1 MQAVIL
7 SIRKEWVRLIL
18 SGDKTL
24 EVRKTKPNYCAFT
37 ISRATYP
44 LRVFLYESKANG
56 GRGMVVGW
64 VDCEGVTEIP
74 ADADAE
80 TVRATAARACLRVQ
94 DFDTY
99 RRGHKPYICQLGG
112 RTVYA
117 WRLGEPNKI
126 EPMGLMRFGIDRAPQ
141 SWQWLRPEFADAR
154 RYVTLPPTEGT
165 E

>member
-1 MQAVIL
+1 MQAVML
-7 SIRKEWVRLIL
+7 SIRKEWARLIL

-24 EVRKTKPNYCAFT
+24 EIRKTKTNYCAFT
-37 ISRATYP
+37 ISKAAYP

-56 GRGMVVGW
+56 GRGMIVGW
-64 VDCEGVTEIP
+64 VDCEGVQEIP

-94 DFDTY
+94 DFDAY
-99 RRGHKPYICQLGG
+99 RRGNKPYIWQLGG

-117 WRLGEPNKI
+117 WQLGEPHKI
-126 EPMGLMRFGIDRAPQ
+126 EPLGLMRFGIDRAPQ
-141 SWQWLRPEFADAR
+141 SWQWLHPEFADAR
-154 RYVTLPPTEGT
+154 RYVTPPTEGT

>member
-7 SIRKEWVRLIL
+7 SIRKEWARLIL

-24 EVRKTKPNYCAFT
+24 EIRKTKPNYCAFT
-37 ISRATYP
+37 ISKATYP

-56 GRGMVVGW
+56 GRGMIVGW
-64 VDCEGVTEIP
+64 VDYEGVQEIP

-99 RRGHKPYICQLGG
+99 RRG

-117 WRLGEPNKI
+117 WRLGEPHKI
-126 EPMGLMRFGIDRAPQ
+126 EPLGLMRFGIDRAPQ
-141 SWQWLRPEFADAR
+141 SWQWLRHEFSDAR
-154 RYVTLPPTEGT
+154 RYAAPPTIEGT

>member
-7 SIRKEWVRLIL
+7 SIRKEWARLIL

-24 EVRKTKPNYCAFT
+24 EIRRTKPNYCAFT
-37 ISRATYP
+37 ISKAAYP

-64 VDCEGVTEIP
+64 VDCEGVTEIT

-99 RRGHKPYICQLGG
+99 RRGHKPYILTCWNASSAPTPTQAIPSATFSREAAAPGWRQYIPGG
-112 RTVYA
+112 
-117 WRLGEPNKI
+117 I
-126 EPMGLMRFGIDRAPQ
+126 I
-141 SWQWLRPEFADAR
+141 S
-154 RYVTLPPTEGT
+154 
-165 E
+165 

>member
-7 SIRKEWVRLIL
+7 SIRKEWARLIL
-18 SGDKTL
+18 SGDKTM
-24 EVRKTKPNYCAFT
+24 EIRKTKPNYCAFT
-37 ISRATYP
+37 ISKATYP

-56 GRGMVVGW
+56 GRGMIVGW
-64 VDCEGVTEIP
+64 VDCEGVQEIP

-99 RRGHKPYICQLGG
+99 RRGRKPYICQLG
-112 RTVYA
+112 
-117 WRLGEPNKI
+117 EPHKI
-126 EPMGLMRFGIDRAPQ
+126 EPLGLMRFGIDRAPQ

-154 RYVTLPPTEGT
+154 RYAAPSTVEGT

>member
-1 MQAVIL
+1 
-7 SIRKEWVRLIL
+7 
-18 SGDKTL
+18 
-24 EVRKTKPNYCAFT
+24 
-37 ISRATYP
+37 
-44 LRVFLYESKANG
+44 
-56 GRGMVVGW
+56 MVVGR

-117 WRLGEPNKI
+117 WRLGEPHKI
-126 EPMGLMRFGIDRAPQ
+126 EPLGLMRFGIDRAPQ

-154 RYVTLPPTEGT
+154 RYATPPTIEGT